1 MRFRR
6 VVSRVGAK
14 LGFEVIVLD
23 FGVCACRAQWS
34 RKWSHFFKIVR
45 DGGGYRRPPEDAV
58 QKRQFV

>member
-14 LGFEVIVLD
+14 LGFEAIVLD

-34 RKWSHFFKIVR
+34 RK
-45 DGGGYRRPPEDAV
+45 
-58 QKRQFV
+58 